1 MLPHGY
7 ATADVNACG
16 LHTSAERHGP
26 FGKLCR
32 ILGEPKHRG
41 NRLRACQSALERD
54 PVWACLGDQARFL
67 KRQLS
72 LPNRERWDSFK
83 ALKSPRRNTA
93 KAKRDDRSPS
103 QAEAAPTPKPEDVP
117 PTISE
122 DAATKS
128 DVSNGK
134 TEDVPTQKSEDASPD
149 GRLSRS

>member
-1 MLPHGY
+1 M
-7 ATADVNACG
+7 
-16 LHTSAERHGP
+16 
-26 FGKLCR
+26 
-32 ILGEPKHRG
+32 
-41 NRLRACQSALERD
+41 
-54 PVWACLGDQARFL
+54 

-83 ALKSPRRNTA
+83 ALKSPRRNAT
-93 KAKRDDRSPS
+93 KAKREDRSPS

-128 DVSNGK
+128 DASNGK
-134 TEDVPTQKSEDASPD
+134 TEDVPIRKSDDASPD